1 MSNWHQ
7 KHFGKREK
15 KKITKLLKALETSW
29 TQKRKNS
36 TCVTQLKVKPNMSGT
51 VVKESGINFKLK
63 ANTIGQNNKEGNNNG
78 KGIVL

>member
-1 MSNWHQ
+1 
-7 KHFGKREK
+7 
-15 KKITKLLKALETSW
+15 
-29 TQKRKNS
+29 
-36 TCVTQLKVKPNMSGT
+36 MSGT